1 MTKANGEDESVMAV
15 QPGYSK
21 EETEQIALQWTQAMW
36 NADLWRQVTWL
47 GVPVMQWP
55 TDLLVMQELI
65 AHLRPKVIIETG
77 LYLGGTAVYYASLLE
92 LLRINGKVI
101 SIDIQIN
108 PVARQHVENSSFASR
123 IHLLE
128 GDSKSEAVHR
138 ELEQLLGGEKNVL
151 VCLDS
156 DHSYQHT
163 LGELRAF
170 ERYIPVGGYLV
181 LFDTICEALA
191 TTPKGSPDW
200 VRDSPMAALRQFLSE
215 NPNFSSDETWGKLLV
230 TFLPKGFLRRTG

>member
-1 MTKANGEDESVMAV
+1 MVAQSD
-15 QPGYSK
+15 YSQ
-21 EETEQIALQWTQAMW
+21 EETERLALQWTRAMW

-65 AHLRPKVIIETG
+65 ARLRPQVIIETG
-77 LYLGGTAVYYASLLE
+77 LYLGGTAVYYASLME
-92 LLRINGKVI
+92 LMRINGKVI

-123 IHLLE
+123 IQLLE
-128 GDSKSEAVHR
+128 GDSKSDAVHR
-138 ELEQLLGGEKNVL
+138 QIEKLLGGEKNVL

-163 LGELRAF
+163 LGELQVF
-170 ERYIPVGGYLV
+170 SSYIPVGGYLV

-191 TTPKGSPDW
+191 ATPKGSPNW
-200 VRDSPMAALRQFLSE
+200 AQDSPMAALRQFLSE
-215 NPNFSSDETWGKLLV
+215 NLNFTSDETWGKLLV
-230 TFLPKGFLRRTG
+230 TFLPKGLLRRT